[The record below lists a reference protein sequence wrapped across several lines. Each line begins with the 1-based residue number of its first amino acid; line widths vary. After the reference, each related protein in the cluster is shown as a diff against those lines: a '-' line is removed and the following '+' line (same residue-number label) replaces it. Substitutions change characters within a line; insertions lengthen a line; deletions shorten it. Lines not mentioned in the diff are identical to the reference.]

1 MFNALIKKETIN
13 LVDAYIQAIGPL
25 LPEEE
30 LNQIQTV
37 MSEPQTMVLISSVIE
52 IYSRHLKPETMEFMY
67 KQLLD
72 SKPAM
77 QDIFNNI
84 QNIVPE
90 ISALIHQI
98 ESGLESVE
106 QEA

>member
-1 MFNALIKKETIN
+1 MFNALIKKETVN
-13 LVDAYIQAIGPL
+13 LVNAYVEAIAPL

-30 LNQIQTV
+30 VNEIQTV
-37 MSEPQTMVLISSVIE
+37 ISEPRTMVLICSVID
-52 IYSRHLKPETMEFMY
+52 IYSKHLKPETMEFMY

-84 QNIVPE
+84 ENIVPE

-98 ESGLESVE
+98 QSGVESELE
-106 QEA
+106 A